1 MTPSDAGWSHRSSA
15 LLTTGG
21 LFLGHQRQKQNSRSS
36 ALSGPQGRSAGRSCS
51 CRGTVIQ
58 TNNRTRY
65 ARKVCPLPSFL
76 HNARLSCCLTAVAE
90 KCAVNQD
97 GHEQYACCE
106 ATADDAKN
114 SQMGRN
120 RKPLP
125 LTKDAKKPQGA
136 HSSSVDE
143 VNEYLKTVMR
153 LANRP
158 DVQVLY
164 ARFCLYITHC
174 VAPVAVCTQD
184 VRALSLNH
192 FFPRA
197 RKQLI
202 CMSPV

>member
-58 TNNRTRY
+58 TNSRTRY
-65 ARKVCPLPSFL
+65 AYARKVYPLPSFL
-76 HNARLSCCLTAVAE
+76 HNARLSCCLTAVDE
-90 KCAVNQD
+90 KCAVNKD
-97 GHEQYACCE
+97 GQE

-114 SQMGRN
+114 SLMGRN

-125 LTKDAKKPQGA
+125 LTKDARKPQRA

-158 DVQVLY
+158 DVQVLS
-164 ARFCLYITHC
+164 ARLCLYISHC
-174 VAPVAVCTQD
+174 VAHVAVCT
-184 VRALSLNH
+184 
-192 FFPRA
+192 
-197 RKQLI
+197 
-202 CMSPV
+202 